1 MKKFLSIALA
11 LLMVCVMLPVV
22 ALADE
27 GTTLP
32 APDAN
37 GVITLEKDVTLTST
51 WKITSDV
58 TIDLNGHKLTINN
71 ATAIY
76 VTGGSF
82 TVKDSGQNGEMALDG
97 TISLMNTTMRL
108 ENGTVSFHQRQTG
121 ISLLN
126 SEFVMTD
133 GMVYA
138 AVQESFCFNPGY
150 GGTTTIDISGGTV
163 KSVSTNTAMIG
174 CGSIGSYNLDISIS
188 GNTTVDFANELMNG
202 EGNNKV
208 SFEITG
214 GTFIGRDHLDDV
226 DPYISEDGLVVLDD
240 ENIYV
245 GATATSVVSNATS
258 GTFTVVNG
266 TDVNLTVKGGV
277 TVKNGMTEGTVTVNG
292 KTLEATNEY
301 TAPTVIIISG
311 DTTPT
316 ETPKTEDQK
325 NPTTGANDFVG
336 LAAAAAVVALLG
348 SAVVLRKK

>member
-22 ALADE
+22 ALAD
-27 GTTLP
+27 GTSLP
-32 APDAN
+32 DPNAN
-37 GVITLEKDVTLTST
+37 GVITLTENVTLSNT
-51 WKITSDV
+51 WNISSDV

-76 VTGGSF
+76 VKGGSF

-126 SEFVMTD
+126 SKFVMTD

-174 CGSIGSYNLDISIS
+174 WGRFPCDLNVSIS

-202 EGNNKV
+202 EGNNDV

-245 GATATSVVSNATS
+245 GDTAKTTVKNATS
-258 GTFTVVNG
+258 GTFTVVSGNG
-266 TDVNLTVKGGV
+266 NLTIKGGV
-277 TVKNGMTEGTVTVNG
+277 TVKNDTNKPITVNG
-292 KTLEATNEY
+292 KEIPAEGSYTEPTNI
-301 TAPTVIIISG
+301 TIIVPG
-311 DTTPT
+311 DTTPA

>member
-22 ALADE
+22 ALAD
-27 GTTLP
+27 GTSLP
-32 APDAN
+32 EAVG
-37 GVITLEKDVTLTST
+37 GVITLTEDVTLSKT
-51 WKITSDV
+51 WNISSDV
-58 TIDLNGHKLTINN
+58 TIDLNGHKLTINDG
-71 ATAIY
+71 TAIS
-76 VTGGSF
+76 VKGGSF

-121 ISLLN
+121 ISLWN
-126 SEFVMTD
+126 SKFVMTD

-214 GTFIGRDHLDDV
+214 GTFTGNV
-226 DPYISEDGLVVLDD
+226 TEYAGNNLVVSDGT
-240 ENIYV
+240 NYYV

-266 TDVNLTVKGGV
+266 SANVDLTVKGGV
-277 TVKNGMTEGTVTVNG
+277 TVKNGMAEGTVTVNG
-292 KTLEATNEY
+292 KTLEVDKEY

-325 NPTTGANDFVG
+325 NPSTGANDFVG
-336 LAAAAAVVALLG
+336 LAAAAAVMALLG

>member
-22 ALADE
+22 ALAD
-27 GTTLP
+27 GTSLP
-32 APDAN
+32 TAEN
-37 GVITLEKDVTLTST
+37 GVITLTENVTLSNT
-51 WKITSDV
+51 WNISSDV
-58 TIDLNGHKLTINN
+58 IIDLNGHKLTINN
-71 ATAIY
+71 GTAIN
-76 VTGGSF
+76 VKGGSF

-121 ISLLN
+121 ISLWN
-126 SEFVMTD
+126 SKFVMTD

-214 GTFIGRDHLDDV
+214 GTFTGNV
-226 DPYISEDGLVVLDD
+226 TEYAGNNLVVSDGT
-240 ENIYV
+240 NYYV

-266 TDVNLTVKGGV
+266 SANVDLTVKGGV
-277 TVKNGMTEGTVTVNG
+277 TVKNGMAEGTVTVNG
-292 KTLEATNEY
+292 KTLEVDKEY

-325 NPTTGANDFVG
+325 NPSTGANDFVG

>member
-1 MKKFLSIALA
+1 MKKFLSLALA
-11 LLMVCVMLPVV
+11 LLLVCVMLPVV
-22 ALADE
+22 ALAD
-27 GTTLP
+27 GTSLP
-32 APDAN
+32 TAEN
-37 GVITLEKDVTLTST
+37 GVITLTENVTLSNT
-51 WKITSDV
+51 WNISSDV

-71 ATAIY
+71 GTAIY
-76 VTGGSF
+76 VMGGSF

-121 ISLLN
+121 ISLWN
-126 SEFVMTD
+126 SKFVMTD

-174 CGSIGSYNLDISIS
+174 CDSIGSYNLDISIS

-214 GTFIGRDHLDDV
+214 GTFTGNV
-226 DPYISEDGLVVLDD
+226 TEYAGNNLVVSDGT
-240 ENIYV
+240 NYYV

-266 TDVNLTVKGGV
+266 SANVDLTVKGGV
-277 TVKNGMTEGTVTVNG
+277 TVKNGMAEGTVTVNG
-292 KTLEATNEY
+292 KTLEVDKEY

-311 DTTPT
+311 DTTPA
-316 ETPKTEDQK
+316 ETPKTEEQK
-325 NPTTGANDFVG
+325 NPSTGANDFVG

-348 SAVVLRKK
+348 SAVVLRTK

>member
-1 MKKFLSIALA
+1 MKKFLSLALA
-11 LLMVCVMLPVV
+11 LLLVCVMLPVV
-22 ALADE
+22 ALAD
-27 GTTLP
+27 GTSLP
-32 APDAN
+32 TAEN
-37 GVITLEKDVTLTST
+37 GVITLTENVTLSNT
-51 WKITSDV
+51 WNISSDV
-58 TIDLNGHKLTINN
+58 IIDLNGHKLTINN
-71 ATAIY
+71 GTAIY
-76 VTGGSF
+76 VSGGSF

-150 GGTTTIDISGGTV
+150 GGIATIDISGGTV

-174 CGSIGSYNLDISIS
+174 WGRFPCDLNISIS

-226 DPYISEDGLVVLDD
+226 DPYISEDLVVLDD

-277 TVKNGMTEGTVTVNG
+277 TVKNGMAEGTVTVNG
-292 KTLEATNEY
+292 KTLEAKEEY
-301 TAPTVIIISG
+301 TAPTVIIVPG
-311 DTTPT
+311 DTTP

-325 NPTTGANDFVG
+325 NPATGANDFVG

>member
-1 MKKFLSIALA
+1 MKKFLSLALA
-11 LLMVCVMLPVV
+11 LLLVCVMLPVV
-22 ALADE
+22 ALAD
-27 GTTLP
+27 GTSLP
-32 APDAN
+32 TAEN
-37 GVITLEKDVTLTST
+37 GVITLTENVTLSNT
-51 WKITSDV
+51 WNISSDV
-58 TIDLNGHKLTINN
+58 IIDLNGHKLTINN
-71 ATAIY
+71 GTAIY
-76 VTGGSF
+76 VSGGSF

-121 ISLLN
+121 ISLWN

-150 GGTTTIDISGGTV
+150 GNTVTIDISGGTV

-174 CGSIGSYNLDISIS
+174 WGRFPSSKLNISIS

-202 EGNNKV
+202 EGNNDV

-245 GATATSVVSNATS
+245 GDTATSVVSNATS

-266 TDVNLTVKGGV
+266 SANVDLTVKGGV
-277 TVKNGMTEGTVTVNG
+277 TVKNGMAEGTVTVNG
-292 KTLEATNEY
+292 KTLEAKEEY

-311 DTTPT
+311 DTTPA

-325 NPTTGANDFVG
+325 NPSTGANDFVG

>member
-22 ALADE
+22 ALAAD
-27 GTTLP
+27 TLP
-32 APDAN
+32 TAEN
-37 GVITLEKDVTLTST
+37 GVITLTEDVTLSKT
-51 WKITSDV
+51 WNISSDV

-76 VTGGSF
+76 VMGGSF

-97 TISLMNTTMRL
+97 TISLMNTTMKL

-126 SEFVMTD
+126 SKFVMTD

-150 GGTTTIDISGGTV
+150 GGIATIDISGGTV

-174 CGSIGSYNLDISIS
+174 WGRFPCDLNISIS

-245 GATATSVVSNATS
+245 GDTATSVVSNATS

-266 TDVNLTVKGGV
+266 TNVNLTVKGGV
-277 TVKNGMTEGTVTVNG
+277 TVKNGMEAGTVTVNG
-292 KTLEATNEY
+292 KTLEVDKEY
-301 TAPTVIIISG
+301 TAPTVIIIPG
-311 DTTPT
+311 DTTPA
-316 ETPKTEDQK
+316 ETPKTDDQK
-325 NPTTGANDFVG
+325 NPATGANDFVG

>member
-11 LLMVCVMLPVV
+11 LLLVCVMLPVV
-22 ALADE
+22 ALAD
-27 GTTLP
+27 GTSLP
-32 APDAN
+32 TAEN
-37 GVITLEKDVTLTST
+37 GVITLTENVTLSNT
-51 WKITSDV
+51 WNISSDV
-58 TIDLNGHKLTINN
+58 IIDLNGHKLTINN
-71 ATAIY
+71 GTAIY
-76 VTGGSF
+76 VMGGSF

-121 ISLLN
+121 ISLWN
-126 SEFVMTD
+126 SKFVMTD

-214 GTFIGRDHLDDV
+214 GTFTGNV
-226 DPYISEDGLVVLDD
+226 TEYAGNNLVVSDGT
-240 ENIYV
+240 NYYV

-266 TDVNLTVKGGV
+266 SANVDLTVKGGV
-277 TVKNGMTEGTVTVNG
+277 TVKNGMAEGTVTVNG
-292 KTLEATNEY
+292 KTLEVDKEY

-311 DTTPT
+311 DTTPA

-325 NPTTGANDFVG
+325 NPSTGANDFVG

>member
-214 GTFIGRDHLDDV
+214 GTFTGNV
-226 DPYISEDGLVVLDD
+226 TEYAGNNLVVSDGT
-240 ENIYV
+240 NYYV
-245 GATATSVVSNATS
+245 GATATSVVSNATN

-266 TDVNLTVKGGV
+266 SANVDLTVKGGV
-277 TVKNGMTEGTVTVNG
+277 TVKNGMAEGTVTVNG
-292 KTLEATNEY
+292 KTLEANEEY

-325 NPTTGANDFVG
+325 NPSTGANDFVG

>member
-22 ALADE
+22 ALAD
-27 GTTLP
+27 GTSLP
-32 APDAN
+32 TAEN
-37 GVITLEKDVTLTST
+37 GVITLTENVTLSNT
-51 WKITSDV
+51 WNISSDV
-58 TIDLNGHKLTINN
+58 IIDLNGHKLTINN
-71 ATAIY
+71 GTAIY
-76 VTGGSF
+76 VMGGSF

-97 TISLMNTTMRL
+97 TISLVNTTMRL

-121 ISLLN
+121 ISLFN

-150 GGTTTIDISGGTV
+150 GNTVTIDISGGTV

-174 CGSIGSYNLDISIS
+174 WGAFPSSKLNISIS

-202 EGNNKV
+202 EGNNDV

-214 GTFIGRDHLDDV
+214 GTFTGNV
-226 DPYISEDGLVVLDD
+226 TEYAGNNLVVSDGT
-240 ENIYV
+240 NYYV
-245 GATATSVVSNATS
+245 GDTATSVVSNATS

-266 TDVNLTVKGGV
+266 TDVNLTVKSGV
-277 TVKNGMTEGTVTVNG
+277 TVKNGMDEGTVTVNG
-292 KTLEATNEY
+292 KTLEVDKEY

-311 DTTPT
+311 DTTPA
-316 ETPKTEDQK
+316 ETPKTDDQK
-325 NPTTGANDFVG
+325 NPATGANDFVG

>member
-1 MKKFLSIALA
+1 MKKFLSLALA
-11 LLMVCVMLPVV
+11 LLLVCVMLPVV
-22 ALADE
+22 ALAD
-27 GTTLP
+27 GTSLP
-32 APDAN
+32 TAEN
-37 GVITLEKDVTLTST
+37 GVITLTENVTLSNT
-51 WKITSDV
+51 WNISSDV

-71 ATAIY
+71 GTAIC
-76 VTGGSF
+76 VMGGSF

-121 ISLLN
+121 ISLWN
-126 SEFVMTD
+126 SKFVMTD

-214 GTFIGRDHLDDV
+214 GTFTGNV
-226 DPYISEDGLVVLDD
+226 TEYAGNNLVVSDGT
-240 ENIYV
+240 NYYV

-266 TDVNLTVKGGV
+266 SANVDLTVKGGV
-277 TVKNGMTEGTVTVNG
+277 TVKNGMAEGTVTVNG
-292 KTLEATNEY
+292 KTLEVDKEY

-311 DTTPT
+311 DTTP
-316 ETPKTEDQK
+316 ETPKTDDQK
-325 NPTTGANDFVG
+325 NPSTGANDFVG

>member
-1 MKKFLSIALA
+1 MKKFLSLALA
-11 LLMVCVMLPVV
+11 LLLVCVMLPVV
-22 ALADE
+22 ALAD
-27 GTTLP
+27 GTSLP
-32 APDAN
+32 TAEN
-37 GVITLEKDVTLTST
+37 GVITLTENVTLSNT
-51 WKITSDV
+51 WNISSDV
-58 TIDLNGHKLTINN
+58 IIDLNGHKLTINN
-71 ATAIY
+71 GTAIY
-76 VTGGSF
+76 VSGGSF

-126 SEFVMTD
+126 SKFVMTD

-202 EGNNKV
+202 EGNNDV

-214 GTFIGRDHLDDV
+214 GTFTGNV
-226 DPYISEDGLVVLDD
+226 TEYAGNNLVVSDGT
-240 ENIYV
+240 NYYV
-245 GATATSVVSNATS
+245 GDTATSVVSNATS

-311 DTTPT
+311 DTTT
-316 ETPKTEDQK
+316 AETPKTEDQK
-325 NPTTGANDFVG
+325 NPSTGANDFVG

>member
-11 LLMVCVMLPVV
+11 LLLVCVMLPVV
-22 ALADE
+22 ALAD
-27 GTTLP
+27 GTSLP
-32 APDAN
+32 TAEN
-37 GVITLEKDVTLTST
+37 GVITLTENVTLSNT
-51 WKITSDV
+51 WNISSDV

-71 ATAIY
+71 GTAIY
-76 VTGGSF
+76 VMGGSF

-121 ISLLN
+121 ISLWN
-126 SEFVMTD
+126 SKFVMTD

-214 GTFIGRDHLDDV
+214 GTFTGNV
-226 DPYISEDGLVVLDD
+226 TEYAGNNLVVSDGT
-240 ENIYV
+240 NYYV

-266 TDVNLTVKGGV
+266 SANVDLTVKGGV
-277 TVKNGMTEGTVTVNG
+277 TVKNGMAEGTVTVNG
-292 KTLEATNEY
+292 KTLEVDKEY

-325 NPTTGANDFVG
+325 NPSTGANDFVG
-336 LAAAAAVVALLG
+336 LTAAAAVVALLG